1 MQPVWPNSQ
10 TNDSF
15 VIPFGYV
22 LFCFLFLNDH
32 LAFFPQ
38 CLFPTITTKPRIPRI
53 IPASVI
59 KLEPESLN
67 SLQFRC
73 LQCYW
78 KGLIRPRFDL
88 KLESLFLNVKLLSVP
103 NRATLLFLIQHES
116 WNWCLQMRH
125 TFNGKKSCSNTP
137 CAASVTRWLMFT
149 SYAGTQ
155 CCMKLNSGKAKTAR
169 WGFSSWSLCSS
180 RERNVISYSLREKQ
194 A

>member
-1 MQPVWPNSQ
+1 MIIW
-10 TNDSF
+10 
-15 VIPFGYV
+15 
-22 LFCFLFLNDH
+22 H
-32 LAFFPQ
+32 FFPNVYFRQ
-38 CLFPTITTKPRIPRI
+38 SLRNQEFQESFLQVLKNR
-53 IPASVI
+53 I
-59 KLEPESLN
+59 KLEPEPLN